1 MKTKLIKHIGLL
13 VSAALSFSAVDT
25 IVLSSDKPVQEVNAA
40 TDTWTNNGYQSD
52 EYKYY
57 SGNYYNATNVGD
69 SAVSTGGTTLLSKLN
84 KLIQPS
90 SAYGYSNI
98 WTFNEQYDCYPS
110 NYNGTDSLTGN
121 AYPTTDN
128 TSKRGKMWDMY
139 SDKTWS
145 GSSQRAG
152 SYSVVGDV
160 YNREHSMPKSWFGGS
175 ENNQPGTD
183 PNHLFNTDG
192 KVNGLR
198 SNFAFGEVSSANK
211 TWTNGIQGAKATPF
225 GLLGYSKTSGMTS
238 VTVYEPDDAYKGDF
252 ARAQMYMATAYYD
265 WNLTQDTNGGYCF
278 TYSNNVS
285 TMKTYY
291 INLLTK
297 WSNQDPVSQK
307 EIDRNNAVYSKQGNR
322 NPFIDHPGWANKI
335 WGGTEYTWGKSSSTP
350 TVNSVTVTP
359 ETLSLNLS
367 GTTTGQ
373 LTATVSVSGG
383 AAQTVNWSSSNT
395 NVATVSS
402 SGLVTA
408 KAVGTTTITAKS
420 TVDTT
425 KSDTCTVTVSNTVT
439 PSISVSA
446 SASSIAVN
454 GTSKLTA
461 TTTNVTSP
469 TITWSVTSG
478 SSYVTLSS
486 TSGSSITVTGKAA
499 GSATIKA
506 SITVSGTT
514 YSDSK
519 SITVTSSGGG
529 GDEEVFEK
537 ATSISEGEYLIVYET
552 GGVAFNGGLSSL
564 DAVSNTIS
572 VTISNN
578 EIEATSATKA
588 ATFTFAPSST
598 SYTIKS
604 KSGYY
609 IGATGDSNGLNV
621 STSTKYTNTITFT
634 DDDAN
639 IVGSGGAYLRY
650 NSSSDQARFRYYKSS
665 SYTNQKAIQ
674 LYKLT
679 GSSGGST
686 SEKVLDSISATYTG
700 EAIYVGDTL
709 DQTAFTVTASYTDST
724 TYPDEIV
731 TTGWTVSGFDSDEA
745 GTNTVT
751 ITYEGKTCT
760 VDLTILENDTPVVP
774 TGDDGEASWTASAQ
788 GYTDK
793 QVLSGTTSN
802 IYSSNITVTFNK
814 GPASTETQYYTNGTS
829 VRTYGGSNFVV
840 KSTKANIKKI
850 VLTFGS
856 SDGSNTITADS
867 GSYSSGTWICS
878 GTSYATSVKFSIASG
893 SGNRRIAGITVSYYS
908 ASNFSQDFLTNIT
921 CNGGSTAP
929 SVSNW
934 NSMRDNKY
942 SLLFDADK
950 TTLAGAT
957 ASESGTVIEKA
968 MARYDFIIGKYNKQ
982 SVVYANYI
990 SRSGAGIIA
999 HNPLSI
1005 DTSTATIIIIVT
1017 SMAAIT
1023 IIGGAL
1029 ILKRKER

>member
-1 MKTKLIKHIGLL
+1 MKSKLIKHIGIL

-572 VTISNN
+572 VTISNDK
-578 EIEATSATKA
+578 IEATSATKA
-588 ATFTFAPSST
+588 ATFTFAQSNT

-604 KSGYY
+604 KLGYY
-609 IGATGDSNGLNV
+609 IGATSNSNGLN
-621 STSTKYTNTITFT
+621 SSASEAYTNTITFT
-634 DDDAN
+634 TDGDAN

-700 EAIYVGDTL
+700 DDIYVGNTL

-724 TYPDEIV
+724 TYPDETV
-731 TTGWTVSGFDSDEA
+731 TTGWTVSGFDSSEA

-751 ITYEGKTCT
+751 ITYEGKTCN
-760 VDLTILENDTPVVP
+760 VDLTILDTSVVP
-774 TGDDGEASWTASAQ
+774 TGGDGEATWTASAQ
-788 GYTDK
+788 GYNDK
-793 QVLSGTTSN
+793 ESVTNDTFDNNSNISFTCSQATGSNPPKYYVSGSALRLYASNTLVISSTKENIKQIAFTYATTSSIATLTVDTGTYN
-802 IYSSNITVTFNK
+802 TSTNTWTSGSTYPSSVTF
-814 GPASTETQYYTNGTS
+814 T
-829 VRTYGGSNFVV
+829 
-840 KSTKANIKKI
+840 
-850 VLTFGS
+850 LGS
-856 SDGSNTITADS
+856 SGQ
-867 GSYSSGTWICS
+867 
-878 GTSYATSVKFSIASG
+878 
-893 SGNRRIAGITVSYYS
+893 RRISAITVSYYD
-908 ASNFSQDFLTNIT
+908 AGDFSEEFLSTIT
-921 CNGGSTAP
+921 CDGGKTAP
-929 SVSNW
+929 DVFDW
-934 NSMRDNKY
+934 EDLRDDKY
-942 SLLFDADK
+942 SKLFDDDK
-950 TTLAGAT
+950 TTLKNAT
-957 ASESGTVIEKA
+957 ASESGTTIEQA
-968 MARYDFIIGKYNKQ
+968 MARYDYIINKYNK
-982 SVVYANYI
+982 STEVYANYI
-990 SRSGAGIIA
+990 SRLGSGIIA

-1005 DTSTATIIIIVT
+1005 DTSTATIIIIAT

-1029 ILKRKER
+1029 ILKRKEQ